1 MLAGVAEHGRPEVV
15 VQPQQAV
22 TRYPPHKDFY
32 YTYEYM
38 SKTFQHIVQ
47 IQSLQTGAETG
58 VFKWS
63 GGRYRGLQV
72 KGAHIGVCEWASGQI
87 QG

>member
-1 MLAGVAEHGRPEVV
+1 MVLIWTRWFTKSFDELPPEVLAGVAEHGRPEVV

-38 SKTFQHIVQ
+38 SKTFQHIAD
-47 IQSLQTGAETG
+47 IC
-58 VFKWS
+58 
-63 GGRYRGLQV
+63 YN
-72 KGAHIGVCEWASGQI
+72 
-87 QG
+87 